1 MIPPEMLK
9 VSLPGGRNQPQEG
22 MPMGVEQMDFMEG
35 VTVVKV
41 GGGGGA
47 NGYHGESNNQG
58 RLRGEDKW
66 ISWRK

>member
-22 MPMGVEQMDFMEG
+22 IPMAVEQMDFMEG

-41 GGGGGA
+41 GEGG
-47 NGYHGESNNQG
+47 
-58 RLRGEDKW
+58 RGKW
-66 ISWRK
+66 ISWRE

>member
-41 GGGGGA
+41 GGGGGQMDITERVTIKV
-47 NGYHGESNNQG
+47 G
-58 RLRGEDKW
+58 
-66 ISWRK
+66 

>member
-1 MIPPEMLK
+1 MLK

-41 GGGGGA
+41 GGWGVGVEQKSINLQGRWRGGGL
-47 NGYHGESNNQG
+47 GCLNN
-58 RLRGEDKW
+58 W
-66 ISWRK
+66 ILYI